1 MGPSDG
7 VPGDDDEN
15 RDDFR
20 SMVFDESFVEAAQIQ
35 EYSAK
40 ERLED
45 DEHAPVH
52 RRAVPPLGSGH
63 GGDRSADGGSWSGDD
78 GGRTRLGVSKQGIVL
93 MLLITLAFGTAV
105 YMGVRAPYPSPS
117 APPTAPMRI
126 TLLPLAPRDTV
137 PGGSP
142 ADLYAHS
149 PAAEFRTGADGVTLP
164 QVRRVG
170 NFSASQVLAGL
181 TTVKDY
187 VVRSSLD
194 PDVLT
199 GGEAR
204 SVRLMLD
211 PAQHPQFDRSLER
224 PRTDG
229 RHAATGWMIR
239 FDRSKVALADERVR
253 VEGRLRFEETP
264 GNALEIVADHV
275 FVYALRPATAS
286 KEPAKADGKD
296 GASLFTVRR
305 EVRFHI
311 DHADLRDRQ
320 LAVEQVAMTAGP
332 LPCSSD
338 PAGNMTPLL
347 AGQEAKDDRAA
358 GTDPYARGKPSA
370 SLCGVLSPGA
380 QPNLAE

>member
-1 MGPSDG
+1 
-7 VPGDDDEN
+7 
-15 RDDFR
+15 
-20 SMVFDESFVEAAQIQ
+20 MVFDESFVEAAQIQ
-35 EYSAK
+35 EYSAQ
-40 ERLED
+40 ERLEGE
-45 DEHAPVH
+45 EHAPVH
-52 RRAVPPLGSGH
+52 RRAVRPKGSGPGDGA
-63 GGDRSADGGSWSGDD
+63 GGRSADEGSWTGGE
-78 GGRTRLGVSKQGIVL
+78 GGRNRLGVSKQGIVL
-93 MLLITLAFGTAV
+93 MLLITVAFGTAV
-105 YMGVRAPYPSPS
+105 YMGVRTPYPSPS

-137 PGGSP
+137 PGGTP

-149 PAAEFRTGADGVTLP
+149 PAAEFRTGAEGVTLP

-170 NFSASQVLAGL
+170 NFSASQVLSAL

-194 PDVLT
+194 PGVLT
-199 GGEAR
+199 GGESR
-204 SVRLMLD
+204 SVRIMLD
-211 PAQHPQFDRSLER
+211 PVQHPQFDRSLEH

-253 VEGRLRFEETP
+253 VDGRLRFEQSP
-264 GNALEIVADHV
+264 GNALEITADHV
-275 FVYALRPATAS
+275 FVYALRPATDAKNPDNAS
-286 KEPAKADGKD
+286 AKDD
-296 GASLFTVRR
+296 ASLFTVRR

-338 PAGNMTPLL
+338 PAGTMTPLL
-347 AGQEAKDDRAA
+347 AGQEAKDDSAA
-358 GTDPYARGKPSA
+358 GTNPYARGKSSA
-370 SLCGVLSPGA
+370 SLCGVLSSGA
-380 QPNLAE
+380 QPDPEG